1 MGCYDW
7 ENTPKLGDYI
17 GCAIGSV
24 SKATTVVLVT
34 LSIVLFSILLVKT
47 LLNREN
53 PKVMPEILKQWQY
66 LVLLPIVIVGG
77 AAFALNTLFSLFG
90 LPSISDWLASLA
102 RSLGELNQ

>member
-1 MGCYDW
+1 
-7 ENTPKLGDYI
+7 
-17 GCAIGSV
+17 
-24 SKATTVVLVT
+24 
-34 LSIVLFSILLVKT
+34 
-47 LLNREN
+47 
-53 PKVMPEILKQWQY
+53 MPEILKQWQY